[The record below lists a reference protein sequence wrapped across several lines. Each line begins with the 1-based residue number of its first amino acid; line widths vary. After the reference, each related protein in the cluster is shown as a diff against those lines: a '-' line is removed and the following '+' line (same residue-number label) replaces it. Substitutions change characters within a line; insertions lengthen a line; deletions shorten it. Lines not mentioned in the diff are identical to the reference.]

1 MVAEHAGMAYDA
13 HSVGRLAAT
22 LASSHILDLR
32 PPREGSP
39 RHTAPAGEVDQ
50 TADSM

>member
-1 MVAEHAGMAYDA
+1 MVPQHAGIAYDA
-13 HSVGRLAAT
+13 HSLGRLAAT
-22 LASSHILDLR
+22 LTSSHILDLR

-39 RHTAPAGEVDQ
+39 RHSAPAGEVDQ